1 MAFKEKVFH
10 KEENCLNCNYPL
22 IGKYCGNCGQKA
34 FLHKDS
40 FGHMAL
46 HFIGDYFHYDS
57 KFWLTIKTMFT
68 KPGQLTKDYIEGK
81 RVKYL
86 NPIQLYIFVTT
97 VFFIFGIPKNSDDES
112 SSISVHQRNE
122 IKAPPK
128 GVTGFSTESGSTQIG
143 LGPWTPNERTKFE
156 YDSVQNAL
164 PLNQRDGYVLKHIRH
179 KSYDHTENLG
189 ELFSRNFSKV
199 FFLLL
204 PFFAML
210 LALLFRKKKLYFV
223 DHIIFSIHFHAFVF
237 ILLLLGSL
245 LIKFIDHS
253 TFILSLSI
261 ATILG
266 IGIYLFQSLKLI
278 YPSHPFK
285 IIIKQT
291 ILFALYFI
299 GFIVSLIF
307 LIIFLFLFF

>member
-1 MAFKEKVFH
+1 MAFKKKTYH

-22 IGKYCGNCGQKA
+22 VGQYCGHCGQKA

-97 VFFIFGIPKNSDDES
+97 VFFIFGMPKSNDES
-112 SSISVHQRNE
+112 SSISVQNRNE
-122 IKAPPK
+122 ITAPPK
-128 GVTGFSTESGSTQIG
+128 GILGYSTESGSGQIG
-143 LGPWTPNERTKFE
+143 IGPWTPNETTKIE
-156 YDSVQNAL
+156 YDSVQNSL
-164 PLNQRDGYVLKHIRH
+164 PENQRDGFILKHIRH

-204 PFFAML
+204 PFFALL
-210 LALLFRKKKLYFV
+210 LALLFRKKKLYYV

-245 LIKFIDHS
+245 LIKIIDHS
-253 TFILSLSI
+253 TFIFSISI

-266 IGIYLFQSLKLI
+266 IGVYLFQSLKLI
-278 YPSHPFK
+278 YPSQPFK